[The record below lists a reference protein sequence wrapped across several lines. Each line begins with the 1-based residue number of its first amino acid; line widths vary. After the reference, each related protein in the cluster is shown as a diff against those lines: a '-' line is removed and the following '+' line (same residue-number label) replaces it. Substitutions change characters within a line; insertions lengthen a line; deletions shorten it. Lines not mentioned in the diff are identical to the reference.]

1 MHSAYI
7 QDDVET
13 NLKLNFVFFLDNFH
27 QFLEFS
33 QETRLLTTSH
43 IVSLNQPKILQKY
56 ALNFKW
62 NICWE
67 GSKAVLNKR
76 HYPKLKQ
83 ADSKGLLNLV
93 NVTLKTS
100 FLISVYSRIY

>member
-43 IVSLNQPKILQKY
+43 IVSLNQPKIL
-56 ALNFKW
+56 
-62 NICWE
+62 
-67 GSKAVLNKR
+67 
-76 HYPKLKQ
+76 
-83 ADSKGLLNLV
+83 
-93 NVTLKTS
+93 
-100 FLISVYSRIY
+100 